1 MINNPYNNIYSDCLN
16 KMDIKIHTHF
26 YKNDQQKIKKIF
38 TSIFYGI
45 QVQELKQVDINIKQ
59 KNHFLNILK
68 NIPNLP
74 SKYKNLNNMSKKNIY
89 EYFENN
95 VEFSNF
101 LRTQDLTSLFKKLN
115 YNHFPI
121 DILNEFIVPEIFDDI
136 IDLNYKK
143 IIQSNYNSNKVNLD
157 MFYTKPLDNLKI
169 ILILIKIYC
178 LLEIYNI
185 QNQNFSI
192 VLFFTDCKKQIN
204 NNKNLTSKN
213 VNSGL
218 TFSGI
223 DTFQIYIFREEE
235 VEKVIIHELIHAM
248 NIDINFRKDF
258 LLYENSI
265 KCHFNVSKKNKI
277 NIFEAFTESFAV
289 YYNTMFNCIL
299 TDTSFQ
305 DIFTDE
311 IKFSLLQAIKILQ
324 FYKLSIDDFFQKDK
338 CFLGND
344 NWIEKSS
351 ILSYY
356 FLKTITILNM
366 DKFFN
371 QDINNNASY
380 FKFLIDNSNEFIK
393 LLNKYQSLT
402 DKCFDKSLRMTLY
415 ELKLNI

>member
-1 MINNPYNNIYSDCLN
+1 MN
-16 KMDIKIHTHF
+16 KKDIKIHTHF